1 MTPEDNK
8 RDTSARRLRRAAQ
21 PSLLLVCA
29 VLALSGC
36 GTLSDLFGDDR
47 RRDKGEHLSRVRG
60 GRVRIYGGIRFDL
73 EILGE
78 AKAGW
83 MLAFYAI
90 DLPISL
96 TLDTLLLPFT
106 IPYNLSR

>member
-1 MTPEDNK
+1 
-8 RDTSARRLRRAAQ
+8 
-21 PSLLLVCA
+21 
-29 VLALSGC
+29 
-36 GTLSDLFGDDR
+36 
-47 RRDKGEHLSRVRG
+47 
-60 GRVRIYGGIRFDL
+60 VRIYGGIRFDL